1 MNQYEHS
8 LIAMKRLLDAV
19 GESHWARKVDLDI
32 AKWRANR
39 DTSHHL
45 SAYGGMGSFNDIWI
59 CRANHHTLTDSQ
71 EPWANTLF
79 EWLKSLC
86 HFLAQHPDD
95 SFDLNMLTSNIGRRD
110 STLAALVGGGK
121 APASIRG
128 YATEDRKL
136 QGWRCLGCGYGEAS
150 NRDIEYLVAEDVV
163 PHMVFQSC
171 EHSTL
176 EKLVDQT
183 LAGNILDLEAMRQSL
198 AAAISSSGI
207 ALIDR
212 DGWMRPC
219 PSCGEDDTAVYRWRL
234 VVNGGLHFEVADDNL
249 PMRTEWPNK

>member
-19 GESHWARKVDLDI
+19 GESRWAKWIETDI

-59 CRANHHTLTDSQ
+59 GRANQHTVTESQ
-71 EPWANTLF
+71 EPWANSLF

-95 SFDLNMLTSNIGRRD
+95 SFDLKMLASAIGRHD
-110 STLAALVGGGK
+110 SALAAFVGGEN
-121 APASIRG
+121 APASMRG
-128 YATEDRKL
+128 YATEGRKL
-136 QGWRCLGCGYGEAS
+136 QGWRCLRCGYGEAS
-150 NRDIEYLVAEDVV
+150 NRDIENLIAEDVV
-163 PHMVFQSC
+163 AHMVFQSC
-171 EHSTL
+171 EGCTL
-176 EKLVDQT
+176 DKLVDQT
-183 LAGNILDLEAMRQSL
+183 LAGNIPDIQDMRQTL
-198 AAAISSSGI
+198 AAAISRSGI

-219 PSCGEDDTAVYRWRL
+219 PSCGEDDTAVFRL
-234 VVNGGLHFEVADDNL
+234 RMVVNDGLHFEVAADNL
-249 PMRTEWPNK
+249 PMQT